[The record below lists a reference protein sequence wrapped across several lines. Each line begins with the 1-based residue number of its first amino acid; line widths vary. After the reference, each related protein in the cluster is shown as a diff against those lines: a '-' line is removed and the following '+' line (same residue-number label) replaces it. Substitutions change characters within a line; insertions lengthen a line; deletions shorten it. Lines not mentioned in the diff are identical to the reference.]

1 VVRNRLPV
9 SASELFIGRAISS
22 GFEFFLLPNRIHA
35 RPHAGQRK
43 VLGGYRKKDVTM
55 ETKKKD
61 SKLQNSFSQKVN
73 KKSKG
78 LWESHGLDDVYFQ
91 RETQVNFW
99 SIMGGVAAAALLTQF
114 FPLLEQ
120 VKASRW
126 YLVLYFLASLLIL
139 INGWVQTS
147 WGTLVVKWPIYF
159 PIILPHFF
167 TLISMAIMCLLVIYP
182 PGWTLSVAFVLLFNV
197 LHQRSFF
204 VSGAWE
210 IYSPKM
216 KKGFKRYVAIYLCL
230 MILCFAVAALLFLY
244 PSKTF
249 EMLWGLLALMF
260 SIAAIVLQH
269 FGMEHERQEIGIP

>member
-1 VVRNRLPV
+1 
-9 SASELFIGRAISS
+9 
-22 GFEFFLLPNRIHA
+22 
-35 RPHAGQRK
+35 
-43 VLGGYRKKDVTM
+43 M
-55 ETKKKD
+55 
-61 SKLQNSFSQKVN
+61 KLQNSFPKKAI
-73 KKSKG
+73 KKSKD

-99 SIMGGVAAAALLTQF
+99 SIMGGVAAAALLSQF

-120 VKASRW
+120 VKASKW

-167 TLISMAIMCLLVIYP
+167 TLICMAIMCLLVTSP
-182 PGWTLSVAFVLLFNV
+182 PGWSLSVGFVLFFNL
-197 LHQRSFF
+197 LHQRSFI

-210 IYSPKM
+210 IYSPKL
-216 KKGFKRYVAIYLCL
+216 KKGFQRYIAIYFCL
-230 MILCFAVAALLFLY
+230 MILCFAISALLFLY

-249 EMLWGLLALMF
+249 ELVWGILALMI
-260 SIAAIVLQH
+260 SITAIFLQH
-269 FGMEHERQEIGIP
+269 HGMERERQEIGIP